1 MPATMLSPGF
11 VKPCKTMQKVD
22 DWRELAS
29 VMAHYRLP
37 LEGVATFEE
46 LKEKTNAW
54 ETLLPTFCHNRG
66 TEDFLDFAATIDAF
80 LGAWQCWD
88 QGTQQFKNGMGKIVG
103 KKLKPKRSNRN
114 PRVPRQL
121 TRLDCSNQTQSTSR
135 RVSLLMAILNGEA
148 QLGRR
153 VLISEL
159 IAMIASNSE

>member
-1 MPATMLSPGF
+1 MRSILLDMQAMPATMLSPGF

-88 QGTQQFKNGMGKIVG
+88 QGTSKSIQTSQGKP
-103 KKLKPKRSNRN
+103 L
-114 PRVPRQL
+114 
-121 TRLDCSNQTQSTSR
+121 QS
-135 RVSLLMAILNGEA
+135 L
-148 QLGRR
+148 
-153 VLISEL
+153 VLITRCTDGL
-159 IAMIASNSE
+159 LVQTLK